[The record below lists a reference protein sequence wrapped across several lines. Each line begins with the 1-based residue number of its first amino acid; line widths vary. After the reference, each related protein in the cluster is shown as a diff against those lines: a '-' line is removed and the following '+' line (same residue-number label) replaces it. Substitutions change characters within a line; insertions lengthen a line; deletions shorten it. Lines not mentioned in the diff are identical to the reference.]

1 MCMCVCMGEIQTKRA
16 GFGFSV
22 QQLERWDEVLPVIAI
37 DLAGFPTP
45 SPPIS
50 SRAFRDDD
58 DDLFSS
64 LLLLHSNQLPTLV
77 PFLSFSHIIIT
88 ALSLF
93 VTIVC
98 KIKD

>member
-1 MCMCVCMGEIQTKRA
+1 MGEIQTKGA

-58 DDLFSS
+58 DDDLFSS
-64 LLLLHSNQLPTLV
+64 IAAFEPIACTST
-77 PFLSFSHIIIT
+77 I
-88 ALSLF
+88 SL
-93 VTIVC
+93 I
-98 KIKD
+98 